1 MWLQV
6 MVCQRGLCDSGK
18 CWWRAVVI
26 GSLYVAA
33 TFVTTTTSAH
43 PADYCLQQL
52 ADTAIALKRCE
63 VQQSA
68 VGECDAVRTQHRVQ
82 LGECEAAGFTAVAL
96 SDAAHWGDAQLDGD
110 KQQSPLA
117 QQQAQR
123 AALER
128 ALAPFLAPLQQWQGE
143 RVALAWLDAQADT
156 YGADGCGGGWI
167 GRAGFWHV
175 VPVEPMP
182 RYEMTASGTALVARD
197 HQLLF
202 MQEAIPGRCYRFK
215 QTAASPWIPNVPQ
228 GTLQLWLTTA
238 QVPIVA
244 RHCGANDCERVIN
257 GVHEVLV
264 EYLDAV
270 KEFNR
275 IGQCV
280 EVNSRLEAKTEQGGR
295 STRWRGMSAASGSG
309 QEQAPEHCPPDPQRP
324 VKLLNAKGYWQELD
338 QILFG
343 QTLGSMLTN

>member
-1 MWLQV
+1 MFV
-6 MVCQRGLCDSGK
+6 VT
-18 CWWRAVVI
+18 AV
-26 GSLYVAA
+26 
-33 TFVTTTTSAH
+33 SAH

-63 VQQSA
+63 VHQSR
-68 VGECDAVRTQHRVQ
+68 VGECDSERTHYQ
-82 LGECEAAGFTAVAL
+82 LQLRECEAAGFTAMAMT
-96 SDAAHWGDAQLDGD
+96 DAAQWGKAQLDGD

-143 RVALAWLDAQADT
+143 RVALAWLDAQADV
-156 YGADGCGGGWI
+156 YS
-167 GRAGFWHV
+167 RAGCIDGWVGKAGYWHV

-182 RYEMTASGTALVARD
+182 RYALTASGLSLEASD

-202 MQEAIPGRCYRFK
+202 MQEAIPGRCYRFS
-215 QTAASPWIPNVPQ
+215 QTSASPWIPNVPQ
-228 GTLQLWLTTA
+228 GTLQLWLATA
-238 QVPIVA
+238 PVPIVA

-270 KEFNR
+270 REFNE
-275 IGQCV
+275 IGHCV
-280 EVNSRLEAKTEQGGR
+280 EVNSRLKGDFESRGR
-295 STRWRGMSAASGSG
+295 STRWRGEVAKAPVAPAA
-309 QEQAPEHCPPDPQRP
+309 ELCPPDPQRP